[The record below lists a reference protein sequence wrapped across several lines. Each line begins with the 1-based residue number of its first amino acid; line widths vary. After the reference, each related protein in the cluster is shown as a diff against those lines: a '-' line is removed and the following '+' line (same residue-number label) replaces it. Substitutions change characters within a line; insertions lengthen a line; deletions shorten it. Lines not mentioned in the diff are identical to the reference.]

1 MSITPEPLLLQNC
14 IGETSPW
21 PIWVIDHH
29 YRDGCRTA
37 VGELVYRAKYL
48 NDETSSAELK
58 EIIKS
63 TVKILTSLKHSANLC
78 RVNAVVAVP
87 FFGAKQ
93 ISLPHQIATVISQ
106 ALDVEDLSNKV
117 RKIKPTDAVKQEA
130 KPVVDDSVFQA
141 DPVFQGQCILL
152 VDDLYRSGATLESI
166 AVNVRGSGALSLIG
180 FCATKVLIGMARR

>member
-1 MSITPEPLLLQNC
+1 
-14 IGETSPW
+14 
-21 PIWVIDHH
+21 
-29 YRDGCRTA
+29 
-37 VGELVYRAKYL
+37 
-48 NDETSSAELK
+48 
-58 EIIKS
+58 
-63 TVKILTSLKHSANLC
+63 
-78 RVNAVVAVP
+78 
-87 FFGAKQ
+87 
-93 ISLPHQIATVISQ
+93 LPHQIATVISQ

-166 AVNVRGSGALSLIG
+166 AVNVRGGGALSLIG